1 MNKENQKPLD
11 PNMVRYFKTGEYYD
25 AKAALDRMM
34 DKRGIMESFKKLR
47 VTRNNP
53 TS

>member
-1 MNKENQKPLD
+1 MKSENQKPLD

-34 DKRGIMESFKKLR
+34 DKRGIMESFKRLT
-47 VTRNNP
+47 VTVNKP